1 LTGAFPPAGGFLANS
16 VGSAVATAAVCMAL
30 LVLLLIRHLTV
41 TQRLVLGTLTSLALV
56 AGILVSL
63 AYIDQISATFLQATG
78 KDLSL
83 TGRTDL
89 WKIAI
94 DEIAARPI
102 LGAGFQAVWVPGN
115 ALAESLWQEF
125 GIETRTG
132 FHFHNAYLSNAVE
145 IGLTGVAL
153 QAVLVFGALF
163 GTLAWVIRDF
173 RAETLFL
180 ALFMVRQITLSMIEV
195 PFFFQFDVGTILT
208 VAAIV
213 YVRRY
218 RSEGRV
224 SRPLVAPRAPA

>member
-1 LTGAFPPAGGFLANS
+1 
-16 VGSAVATAAVCMAL
+16 VATAAVLLAL
-30 LVLLLIRHLTV
+30 AVLVVLHRLDG
-41 TQRLVLGTLTSLALV
+41 TQRLVLGILAGLGLV
-56 AGILVSL
+56 AALIGSL
-63 AYIDQISATFLQATG
+63 AYIDLISATFLEATG

-89 WKIAI
+89 WKIAL

-102 LGAGFQAVWVPGN
+102 LGAGYQAVWVPGN

-145 IGLTGVAL
+145 IGVTGAAL
-153 QAVLVFGALF
+153 QAILVFGALF
-163 GTLAWVIRDF
+163 GSLAWVIRDF

-180 ALFMVRQITLSMIEV
+180 SLFMVRQITLSMIEV
-195 PFFFQFDVGTILT
+195 PFFLQFDIGTILT

-213 YVRRY
+213 YVRRR

-224 SRPLVAPRAPA
+224 SRPLAVPRAPA